1 MCFCGCGFS
10 FRAHLSKDFYL
21 LVKAIGESKSKQE
34 EDRIIHNEVAQLKVL
49 MGNRHLN
56 KKRTKEFLIR
66 LVYAE
71 MLGHDASFGYI
82 RAIEL
87 TASSLIIHKRT
98 GYLCASLCL
107 SPEHEFRFMMVNQ
120 LQRDMDNSNILVICA
135 ALTALCKLVT
145 AEMIPALLQPVV
157 KLMKHEQPIVRKKVV
172 MALMR
177 FWQLMPES
185 VADHVRCCVRR
196 FCFLWCARPF
206 FASFLPSFLP
216 CRPLWSLTHS
226 LTHSPRCAACC
237 IGRVG
242 RVGWPAGD

>member
-1 MCFCGCGFS
+1 LSLPLTPSCSPS
-10 FRAHLSKDFYL
+10 FAALRRSHLSKDFYL

-34 EDRIIHNEVAQLKVL
+34 EDRIIHSEVAQLKVL
-49 MGNRHLN
+49 MANRHLS
-56 KKRTKEFLIR
+56 KKRMKEFLIR
-66 LVYAE
+66 IVYAE

-98 GYLCASLCL
+98 GYLCAALCL

-135 ALTALCKLVT
+135 ALTALCKVVT
-145 AEMIPALLQPVV
+145 AEMIPALLQHVI
-157 KLMKHEQPIVRKKVV
+157 KLMDHDQPIVRKKVV

-185 VADHVRCCVRR
+185 VNDHVRRPSVCPVCPSARLPR
-196 FCFLWCARPF
+196 APLPLLACFLARSL
-206 FASFLPSFLP
+206 A
-216 CRPLWSLTHS
+216 RSLTTPHRTAPHRS
-226 LTHSPRCAACC
+226 
-237 IGRVG
+237 
-242 RVGWPAGD
+242 